1 MYSPIDEFKVYAQR
15 AKDKELID
23 RATDIRFRAEIRAGE
38 LLERKNAP
46 PPMSIRTFASL
57 PARQGV
63 V

>member
-1 MYSPIDEFKVYAQR
+1 MYSPIDEAKVYAKQ

-46 PPMSIRTFASL
+46 PVSIRTSASL
-57 PARQGV
+57 PARQV